1 MALLESLDDPSRTTE
16 SIIAALKNT
25 FTKRYLEFM
34 SYVLDLLTEFN
45 TTFQSETPL
54 LNKLKAAVEHLIRTI
69 AADFMELNHVKN
81 KSALNIE
88 QHNPR
93 FYVPLEKLYLRVLVA
108 TNEYR

>member
-16 SIIAALKNT
+16 SIIAALKNTST

-54 LNKLKAAVEHLIRTI
+54 LNKLKPAVEHLIRTI
-69 AADFMELNHVKN
+69 TANFMELNHVKN

-93 FYVPLEKLYLRVLVA
+93 FYVPLEKLYYIFVF
-108 TNEYR
+108 